1 MVLGTICARARCQ
14 TKEATQ
20 IGRTSTAMTANGIKR
35 RRKLSQTFAQPPKS
49 TKTALSRA
57 NMPAL
62 AGWAKTRW
70 CPVSTPSGI
79 ESCTC
84 QKRAR
89 AAGWCAFETA
99 WMQWLNAASTKRTRL
114 CSPPSQA
121 GKTGS
126 SFPQTS
132 TIARV
137 ISPWMIAMS
146 SNAASVPTA
155 PFLHP
160 GLKPSTPRFE
170 LVLGTPSIS
179 GGRLLKAPRLL
190 PANPVGKTTPKP

>member
-1 MVLGTICARARCQ
+1 
-14 TKEATQ
+14 
-20 IGRTSTAMTANGIKR
+20 MTANGIKR

-146 SNAASVPTA
+146 SNAASGTN
-155 PFLHP
+155 
-160 GLKPSTPRFE
+160 STLNRH
-170 LVLGTPSIS
+170 LRSHQTSANCY
-179 GGRLLKAPRLL
+179 LLASLLNLL
-190 PANPVGKTTPKP
+190 PKVSIMLTFHTKLIFQQSLLLLSCTLDSNHQHRNSS